1 MSAWVMGPD
10 RGKFLCVREESAWY
24 SRRTIAHGGHMSGIR
39 TEAGAH
45 PLSLCALMYYIITH
59 EIAALIPVFPT
70 AYIAGRCLQITEDLQ
85 LLAWP

>member
-39 TEAGAH
+39 TEAGEH
-45 PLSLCALMYYIITH
+45 PLSLCALMYYYT
-59 EIAALIPVFPT
+59 
-70 AYIAGRCLQITEDLQ
+70 
-85 LLAWP
+85 